1 MCNQCTGWEK
11 EMEIVND
18 APEAKN
24 WSVEWTGP
32 RGGKWT
38 TGEVTEEQARK
49 KFTQIGESGPAK
61 LLKITVK
68 GTLFGAMREVVEEN
82 NTEKLRWEK
91 FLLKDHLQKR
101 AKLDKTIEYNRKIIK
116 ELQAKLRAAK

>member
-1 MCNQCTGWEK
+1 MCNQSTGKEK
-11 EMEIVND
+11 QMEIVND
-18 APEAKN
+18 TPEAKN

-49 KFTQIGESGPAK
+49 KFVQVGESGPAK

-68 GTLFGAMREVVEEN
+68 ETIFGAMREVVEEN
-82 NTEKLRWEK
+82 NTEKLRWVK

-101 AKLDKTIEYNRKIIK
+101 AKLDKTIEHNRKTIK
-116 ELQAKLRAAK
+116 ELQLKLRDKK